1 MNVVAGSLPASP
13 PPRSQRPVAVLFVVS
28 LIAFLAASA
37 LTVVAV
43 AEDSPEPC
51 CAGPVAAASARP
63 SPSTAARGTRA
74 PALAQ
79 CLVGSWRTV
88 DEVLMVKFYTD
99 VGRLP
104 MTTSGRYY
112 EFRADGTGIERNQ
125 NIQILGNH
133 QGTPIRLVASGWREF
148 TWSATPGKVTYRAIT
163 RAKLTWSYY
172 DNRGLLSSQPE
183 PVNLRYNEVNDYTCS
198 GDQLVE
204 SNRSGFRS
212 VWTRTHDHGF
222 YG

>member
-1 MNVVAGSLPASP
+1 MNAVTGPLPA
-13 PPRSQRPVAVLFVVS
+13 RSKRPVAALFVVS
-28 LIAFLAASA
+28 LIAFLAATA

-43 AEDSPEPC
+43 ADDDSPEPC
-51 CAGPVAAASARP
+51 CAGPVAAPGAGP
-63 SPSTAARGTRA
+63 SPSSAVPESRA

-99 VGRLP
+99 VGELP

-125 NIQILGNH
+125 NVQMVGNH
-133 QGTPIRLVASGWREF
+133 QGTPIRLVANGWREF
-148 TWSATPGKVTYRAIT
+148 TWTATSRKVTYQAIT

-172 DNRGLLSSQPE
+172 DNRGHLSSSPE
-183 PVNLRYNEVNDYTCS
+183 TVDPRYNEVNDYTCS
-198 GDQLVE
+198 GGQLVE
-204 SNRSGFRS
+204 SNAGGFRS
-212 VWTRTHDHGF
+212 VWTRTSD
-222 YG
+222 YGYYG